1 MGLFTPIAL
10 WFGRRSW
17 LPRFLPQI
25 TALDKR
31 IHRITR
37 GRFGLLDLAG
47 LPSLMLTVP
56 GRRSGV
62 PRTTPLLCVP
72 HDGGWLIA
80 GSNFGAPKPP
90 VWVGN
95 LRAAS
100 AATVGFRGR
109 SYDVTWRELSGPD
122 RDSAWAVMTRTWPNY
137 DHYQAH
143 TDRVIPVF
151 ELTPVYQ

>member
-1 MGLFTPIAL
+1 MGLFTPLAR

-17 LPRFLPQI
+17 LPRFLPQV
-25 TALDKR
+25 TALDKA
-31 IHRITR
+31 IHRLTR

-56 GRRSGV
+56 GRKSGI

-72 HDGGWLIA
+72 HAGGWLVA

-90 VWVGN
+90 LWVGN

-100 AATVGFRGR
+100 SATVGFKGR
-109 SYDVTWRELSGPD
+109 SYDVRWAELTGEERD
-122 RDSAWAVMTRTWPNY
+122 RAWQVMTRTWPNY
-137 DHYQAH
+137 DHYQEH
-143 TDRVIPVF
+143 TDREIPVF
-151 ELTPVYQ
+151 ELRPVV